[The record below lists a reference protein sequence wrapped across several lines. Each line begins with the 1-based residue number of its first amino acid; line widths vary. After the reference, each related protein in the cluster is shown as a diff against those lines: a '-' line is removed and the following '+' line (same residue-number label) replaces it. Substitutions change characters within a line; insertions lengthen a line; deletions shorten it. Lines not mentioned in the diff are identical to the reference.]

1 METTP
6 PCPEMPQEREV
17 VSFLAPPSASS
28 SSFSFSPAPNSLAAA
43 SSAQPAC
50 THAAF
55 VTFGQTHETHE
66 SGDRK
71 AGEAHCR
78 GPPPSDVPALVDSAF
93 FSRACS
99 DSTASQNP
107 RAGDKEKERAG
118 QRPARRSQAADILV
132 FPLPLADALHC
143 RSSCSSLSGG
153 GVQNARR
160 SKEGLDLSPSVSVVD
175 RMVSKTSQEVLLSL
189 PGYYTLCVA
198 NKTDSSWDGL
208 FMGLAQMRVVCEYSL
223 LSPPT
228 SLCSL
233 WNTVSPPDA
242 RYSPSSL
249 YSSSHSRSPSS
260 PSSPSPSSS
269 CSSSA
274 FSLPASSPSRLAS
287 LRSQPPVCQDENE
300 SGQEATHAGACSKGD
315 AAPKAGTEVPER
327 VFPSERD
334 NALSDGD
341 VDEDRRLRKD
351 KPTAR
356 AHDASE
362 TLRDAPQRE
371 PQVCDVASMHAS
383 ASASF
388 AQGWKSPF
396 RHVDAIRR
404 LEHQRDSR
412 MCGEELHVGRKPPNP
427 RFSCRHSQ
435 GPPPPPLVTARWSNI
450 AGEEV
455 GANSFNPFSRE
466 GSEGEE
472 DNDGEPNG
480 CDVLQR
486 GTPSPVS
493 ARSSSVR
500 SSSFIGQEASDAE
513 SDAPVLVVRA
523 SRDAEKKASV
533 SPGASVLRPE
543 CLDASTHKDVQR
555 TRMAKHAVGG
565 GSAFASPFARD
576 DGGSEEGRR
585 EADEAKGDGGEGG
598 EGGGETQ
605 RAEEGEEAE
614 GEESGGEA
622 KLAEGEDE
630 AKMGKEGNRDEA
642 ANEAETIEERL
653 REDAEEESEE
663 PSRFPASFTRAPL
676 HASAARVGSRDFS
689 FSEMPGLAREGET
702 ACMRTD
708 RVHGHRRQR
717 DPSLPRG
724 ASQQLLS
731 LQEKGRLLVP
741 LASVRYAFFRVRHPG
756 TVLRVR
762 VYTAMSLGMRLKA
775 SVSLGFCGTPA
786 EIPRNPSFPFD
797 LDRCTMLTLD
807 SGGALT
813 FVSLLVLRR
822 LEKELQFHL
831 NDSSLQLAS
840 AFDLVAGSGFG
851 GLVALG
857 LLRGLTL
864 SQMLSTWTDANDE
877 EAKVE
882 SRGGFLQALLREG
895 GMRSR
900 VQQLLVEHLGEQ
912 FLGSFPSRPYCLVTA
927 ADVLSQ
933 PHEVFILR
941 SYEHVHPALHA
952 HAYRGTTRVPLWVA
966 GWATCADGHHIKAMS
981 KSDFSSLGYQLEPA
995 VQLQQKSP
1003 STSNPTLLA
1012 LEEMARLA
1020 DKPLNKFVQENLQ
1033 LLISVGSGSASA
1045 DGFDL
1050 CLRGDG
1056 RSPHRGEKREFL
1068 AEAWAKKH
1076 QVHREVLHWLA
1087 DTQNMYYRLNPPHGA
1102 HCTPQCIDS
1111 RKHEFLRAMTESYLV
1126 DDKFFDVKMISRLL
1140 AHRILALR
1148 ERTPAPTAADSSC
1161 MRSWKRNLRANHWPY
1176 M

>member
-6 PCPEMPQEREV
+6 PCSEMPQEREV
-17 VSFLAPPSASS
+17 VSFLAPRSASS
-28 SSFSFSPAPNSLAAA
+28 SSSSFSPAPDSLAPA
-43 SSAQPAC
+43 SSPQPAC
-50 THAAF
+50 AHAAF
-55 VTFGQTHETHE
+55 VTFGENHENYE
-66 SGDRK
+66 SGDGK
-71 AGEAHCR
+71 PGQAHCR
-78 GPPPSDVPALVDSAF
+78 GPAPQDAPARVEAAF
-93 FSRACS
+93 FSRARRN
-99 DSTASQNP
+99 STASEDP
-107 RAGDKEKERAG
+107 RATDKGTERAG
-118 QRPARRSQAADILV
+118 ERPARRSQSADLLV

-143 RSSCSSLSGG
+143 RSSSSLSGRG
-153 GVQNARR
+153 TLKARP
-160 SKEGLDLSPSVSVVD
+160 SKEGLDLSPRVSVVD
-175 RMVSKTSQEVLLSL
+175 RMVSKTSHEVLLSL

-223 LSPPT
+223 LAPPT

-233 WNTVSPPDA
+233 WNTISPPDA
-242 RYSPSSL
+242 RNYPSPL
-249 YSSSHSRSPSS
+249 YSSSESCSPSS
-260 PSSPSPSSS
+260 PCSPSPSSS

-274 FSLPASSPSRLAS
+274 FSLAASSPSRLS
-287 LRSQPPVCQDENE
+287 SMRSQPPANQDENE
-300 SGQEATHAGACSKGD
+300 PRQEATHAGACSKGA
-315 AAPKAGTEVPER
+315 AAPKTDIEVPES
-327 VFPSERD
+327 VFSSEPD
-334 NALSDGD
+334 TALSDGG
-341 VDEDRRLRKD
+341 VREDRSSRKD
-351 KPTAR
+351 RPTAR
-356 AHDASE
+356 VNDGGA

-371 PQVCDVASMHAS
+371 PQACGVVRMHSS

-388 AQGWKSPF
+388 AQDRKSPF
-396 RHVDAIRR
+396 RHFDAIRPGEHRRASR
-404 LEHQRDSR
+404 LL
-412 MCGEELHVGRKPPNP
+412 CGEESLVGTKPQNYSN
-427 RFSCRHSQ
+427 FSWRHSQ
-435 GPPPPPLVTARWSNI
+435 VPLPPPLVTARCTNSQ
-450 AGEEV
+450 GEEE
-455 GANSFNPFSRE
+455 GTNSFNPFSRE

-472 DNDGEPNG
+472 DNDGEPDG
-480 CDVLQR
+480 CGVSQR
-486 GTPSPVS
+486 GGPSSVS
-493 ARSSSVR
+493 A
-500 SSSFIGQEASDAE
+500 SSSFGRSSFFGGQEASDAE
-513 SDAPVLVVRA
+513 SDAPVLVVCA
-523 SRDAEKKASV
+523 SRDAEKKPCV
-533 SPGASVLRPE
+533 SFGASASRPE
-543 CLDASTHKDVQR
+543 CRDASTHKAVPR
-555 TRMAKHAVGG
+555 TSMADHAVGG
-565 GSAFASPFARD
+565 GFASASPFATD

-585 EADEAKGDGGEGG
+585 EAEEWKGDGAGG
-598 EGGGETQ
+598 KPQKST
-605 RAEEGEEAE
+605 EEGEEAE
-614 GEESGGEA
+614 GKEIGGE
-622 KLAEGEDE
+622 KNHAEEKDE
-630 AKMGKEGNRDEA
+630 AMMAKDGNRHEA
-642 ANEAETIEERL
+642 ANEAETPEERL
-653 REDAEEESEE
+653 REDAEKESEE
-663 PSRFPASFTRAPL
+663 PSRLPASFTQAPL

-689 FSEMPGLAREGET
+689 VNEMPGLAREGDT
-702 ACMRTD
+702 AFMRTD

-731 LQEKGRLLVP
+731 LKEKGRLLVP
-741 LASVRYAFFRVRHPG
+741 LATVRYAFFRVRHPG
-756 TVLRVR
+756 TVLRLR

-775 SVSLGFCGTPA
+775 SVSLSFCGTPA
-786 EIPRNPSFPFD
+786 EIPRNPSVPFD

-807 SGGALT
+807 DGGALT
-813 FVSLLVLRR
+813 FVSLFVLRR

-864 SQMLSTWTDANDE
+864 SEMLSTWTDANDE
-877 EAKVE
+877 EAKAE
-882 SRGGFLQALLREG
+882 SRGGFFQALLREG

-912 FLGSFPSRPYCLVTA
+912 FLGTFPSGPYCLVTA

-941 SYEHVHPALHA
+941 SYDHVRPALHA
-952 HAYRGTTRVPLWVA
+952 HAYRGTARVPLWVA

-1020 DKPLNKFVQENLQ
+1020 DKPLSKFIQENLQ

-1050 CLRGDG
+1050 CLRGNG
-1056 RSPHRGEKREFL
+1056 RSLPRGEKREFL
-1068 AEAWAKKH
+1068 TEAWAKKH

-1087 DTQNMYYRLNPPHGA
+1087 DTQNMYYRLNPPHGD

-1111 RKHEFLRAMTESYLV
+1111 RKHEFLRAVTESYLV

-1148 ERTPAPTAADSSC
+1148 ERAPPPTAADSSC
-1161 MRSWKRNLRANHWPY
+1161 MRSWKRNLRADRWPY